1 MDKNSIKKFA
11 VWARREL
18 ITRVSQRAV
27 QYEITEK
34 GYGEYDADSVNGR
47 VMSASEKSQRKAL
60 IDQIRAKGY
69 GGGSLYMVQPFLC
82 ASIYGSERIPT

>member
-27 QYEITEK
+27 QYEITDK
-34 GYGEYDADSVNGR
+34 G
-47 VMSASEKSQRKAL
+47 
-60 IDQIRAKGY
+60 IDRPDPCQG
-69 GGGSLYMVQPFLC
+69 L
-82 ASIYGSERIPT
+82 

>member
-34 GYGEYDADSVNGR
+34 GYLICQENGE
-47 VMSASEKSQRKAL
+47 
-60 IDQIRAKGY
+60 KGD
-69 GGGSLYMVQPFLC
+69 
-82 ASIYGSERIPT
+82 

>member
-47 VMSASEKSQRKAL
+47 VIITHDSSHT
-60 IDQIRAKGY
+60 
-69 GGGSLYMVQPFLC
+69 C
-82 ASIYGSERIPT
+82 